1 MRLLSFLLLSI
12 SSFVAFAAEPSISLV
27 KDDVV
32 VFLGGTDMV
41 RSQRSGHLE
50 TLLTWHSRKETP
62 KFRDMS
68 WEADTVFALGTE
80 TERWRS
86 GGFRGIKG
94 LGNLETQL
102 NNIKATKVIVQ
113 LGKNESF
120 AGINGVKSFTQACD
134 KLFSRLREEGRKLIV
149 ISPTKFERPTNSL
162 YPDLRVRNPD
172 LSHYVKELRKA
183 ASHHDAIFVDL
194 FTDNEEMFTKNGLHI
209 SPDNQ
214 AKFALQIAAS
224 LGIDR
229 PNGFKGLND
238 LLASVREKHRLWFD
252 YWRPANWKCLFG
264 DDNRRV
270 FSIGNQKNI
279 PSIRDERDQI
289 PYLIDAAEKNI
300 ADVAK
305 GLAKPKTARQISL
318 PPPTPALSPEDEMK
332 EFQPAE
338 GFEVNLFASEKLGVE
353 NPLTMRWDSKG
364 RMYVACTWT
373 YPHLKPGEIPN
384 DKIILLTDT
393 NGDGKADKS
402 TVFADGLNI
411 PTGLETANGGVYVGQ
426 STDLLFLR
434 DLDEDGVADERKVIL
449 SGFGT
454 GDSHQAMNSFTWSP
468 DGELFFC
475 QGDGIESRVETPWG
489 ISSLYQA
496 GVYRL
501 RPSRLELHGLLD
513 DFMGPGNPWGVVF
526 DNWGQSLVVD
536 GAGGISYLTPASIPA
551 KRRLRLDRIGNPGGY
566 CGVEMI
572 NGRNMPKSMRGHFVI
587 NDFKSNTVKRF
598 SLQPNGSGFK
608 LDWKDAILK
617 SNHRKFRPVDI
628 RMGPDG
634 GIYIADFY
642 NNVICHQDDYFRD
655 PTRDLH
661 HGRIWRVTYKN
672 NPILPKPT
680 FSKASSSQ
688 LLNMLKAPERWTRQ
702 QAKFELNKRK
712 GIEVQ
717 KIAENWVSQINK
729 DDPNY
734 DRNLFE
740 ALALCAIAEA
750 PSQKLIKQVINL
762 KNHKARAF
770 ATRIL
775 GRWQDR
781 LPNVNKLLAQ
791 AANDP
796 HPLVRLEAIL
806 ACGQIPQAKVIQF
819 AAQAVTRHSKDK
831 WIDYAFTQAVRH
843 QESNWMDGIID
854 GTLDFKDDTSSML
867 AVLEKG
873 GSKKI
878 LSQLLNLAKSN
889 SINDDGLP
897 GIFRG
902 IASLGGPSEIKRIF
916 EPSFHSS
923 PASQAAAWAALINSE
938 SNKKPEGNIDLILQA
953 ALTQPK
959 DSMRVQSLEL
969 IAKWK
974 ISGLKDSISALA
986 FNQTA
991 SDLTRLAAI
1000 RALGK
1005 LEGVDTK
1012 KLIHIVNNKESKI
1025 LQLAGLESIS
1035 RLNLSEAAKLGA
1047 DMITKGN
1054 PDNELLYIFLNRES
1068 GSKALMKA
1076 LGKSNLNK
1084 TSAAKILA
1092 KLQSIGCS
1100 DTNLMSYLSK
1110 VAEIKN
1116 TVPTYSMEYIS
1127 DLAKASSKGN
1137 ASNGKLIFSTAGCV
1151 ACHQIESSNNNG
1163 IPFIGPDLETIGN
1176 TLSPERI
1183 IEEVIWPSRHVKEGY
1198 NLLQVTTNDGDVYQ
1212 GYEQRTREKN
1222 VILRPLSQARTI
1234 TIPQEEIREQSQ
1246 LGSAMPTGLTSNL
1259 SMKHLADL
1267 IRYLSEKGQN

>member
-1 MRLLSFLLLSI
+1 
-12 SSFVAFAAEPSISLV
+12 
-27 KDDVV
+27 
-32 VFLGGTDMV
+32 MV
-41 RSQRSGHLE
+41 RAQRSGHLE
-50 TLLTWHSRKETP
+50 TLLTWNFRNETP

-68 WEADTVFALGTE
+68 WEADTVFGLGTE

-102 NNIKATKVIVQ
+102 SNLKATVIIVQ
-113 LGKNESF
+113 LGKNETF
-120 AGINGVKSFTQACD
+120 AGIKGLEAFIQASN
-134 KLFSRLREEGRKLIV
+134 KLFSRLRGEDRKLIV
-149 ISPTKFERPTNSL
+149 ISPTKFERSKNPL
-162 YPDLRVRNPD
+162 YPDLRNRNSD
-172 LSHYVKELRKA
+172 LSHYIKTLRTA
-183 ASHHDAIFVDL
+183 ALNHDAIFVDL
-194 FTDNEEMFTKNGLHI
+194 FTDNEEKFTTNGLHI
-209 SPDNQ
+209 TSDKQ
-214 AKFALQIAAS
+214 ANFALQIASS
-224 LGIDR
+224 LGIER
-229 PNGFKGLND
+229 PNGFEGLND

-279 PSIRDERDQI
+279 PSIRDERDKI
-289 PYLIDAAEKNI
+289 PDLIKEAEKNI
-300 ADVAK
+300 TAVAK
-305 GLAKPKTARQISL
+305 GWAKPKIAQQIPL
-318 PPPTPALSPEDEMK
+318 PPPTSALSSEEEMK
-332 EFQPAE
+332 EFQPAKD
-338 GFEVNLFASEKLGVE
+338 FEVNLFASEKLGVE
-353 NPLTMRWDSKG
+353 NPLTIRWDSEG

-393 NGDGKADKS
+393 NGDGQADHS
-402 TVFADGLNI
+402 TIFADGLNI

-434 DLDEDGVADERKVIL
+434 DLDGDGVADERKVIL

-501 RPSRLELHGLLD
+501 RPGRLELHGLLD

-536 GAGGISYLTPASIPA
+536 GAGGITYLTPASIPA

-572 NGRNMPKSMRGHFVI
+572 NGRNMPKSMRGQFVI

-608 LDWKDAILK
+608 LEWEDAILK

-628 RMGPDG
+628 RIGPDG
-634 GIYIADFY
+634 AMYIADFY

-661 HGRIWRVTYKN
+661 HGRIWRVTYNK
-672 NPILPKPT
+672 NPIVPKPK
-680 FSKASSSQ
+680 FSNSSTSQ
-688 LLNMLKAPERWTRQ
+688 LFNMLSAPERWTRQ

-712 GIEVQ
+712 GKKVRQIT
-717 KIAENWVSQINK
+717 ENWASQINK
-729 DDPNY
+729 DDPHH

-750 PSQKLIKQVINL
+750 PSHKLLKQVINL
-762 KNHKARAF
+762 KNHRARAF

-781 LPNVNKLLAQ
+781 LPNTNKLLAQ

-806 ACGQIPQAKVIQF
+806 ACGQIPKAKVIQF
-819 AAQAVTRHSKDK
+819 AAQAVTRYSRDK

-843 QESNWMDGIID
+843 QELNWMDGLTD
-854 GTLDFKDDTSSML
+854 GTLDFEDDTSSML

-889 SINDDGLP
+889 SINDKGLP

-902 IASLGGPSEIKRIF
+902 IASLGGQNEIKRIF

-923 PASQAAAWAALINSE
+923 LASQTAAWAALINSQ
-938 SNKKPEGNIDLILQA
+938 SYKKPEGDTRVILES
-953 ALTQPK
+953 ALTGTNE
-959 DSMRVQSLEL
+959 SIRVQSLGL

-974 ISGLKDSISALA
+974 ISELKDSTSTLA
-986 FNQTA
+986 FEQTA
-991 SDLTRLAAI
+991 SDSTRLAAV
-1000 RALGK
+1000 RTLGK
-1005 LEGVDTK
+1005 LEGVNTK
-1012 KLIHIVNNKESKI
+1012 KLIKLVNSKESKLLKI
-1025 LQLAGLESIS
+1025 AGLESLA
-1035 RLNLSEAAKLGA
+1035 RLNLAEAAKLGA
-1047 DMITKGN
+1047 NMIAKGQ
-1054 PDNELLYIFLNRES
+1054 PEDEVLYIFLNRES
-1068 GSKALMKA
+1068 GSKALMEA
-1076 LGKSNLNK
+1076 LAKINLNK
-1084 TSAAKILA
+1084 TSAAKTLT
-1092 KLQSIGCS
+1092 KLQSIGSS
-1100 DTNLMSYLSK
+1100 DANLMNYLSK
-1110 VAEIKN
+1110 VAGIKN
-1116 TVPTYSMEYIS
+1116 TAPIYSPEYVS
-1127 DLAKASSKGN
+1127 NLAKIAAKGD
-1137 ASNGKLIFSTAGCV
+1137 ARNGKLIFSIAGCI
-1151 ACHQIESSNNNG
+1151 ACHKINSSSNNG

-1176 TLSPERI
+1176 TLSRERI
-1183 IEEVIWPSRHVKEGY
+1183 IEEVIWPNRHVKEGY
-1198 NLLQVTTNDGDVYQ
+1198 NLLQVTTNGGDVYQ
-1212 GYEQRTREKN
+1212 GYEQRSRERHI
-1222 VILRPLSQARTI
+1222 ILRPISEAQTI
-1234 TIPQEEIREQSQ
+1234 TIPQEQIREQSQ
-1246 LGSAMPTGLTSNL
+1246 LGSAMPTGLTANL
-1259 SMKHLADL
+1259 SKKNLADL
-1267 IRYLSEKGQN
+1267 IHYLSEKGQN